1 MAAQPLNADIS
12 VFYNVRSKRQ
22 AKQGGSIA
30 ANIYR
35 LRPLVMAV
43 PGIDGDPAE
52 VLTRDTSKSD
62 FSPYASSGFPRVY
75 GEHGETTLADAISH
89 VTGAGFAF
97 KIGQDKFL
105 PQAED
110 ALDED
115 LYGSVKSVDATY
127 AQA

>member
-35 LRPLVMAV
+35 LRPLVMVV
-43 PGIDGDPAE
+43 PGIDGDFASAKTRD
-52 VLTRDTSKSD
+52 LTRRD
-62 FSPYASSGFPRVY
+62 FSPYAEDGFPICY
-75 GEHGETTLADAISH
+75 GEHGETTLAEAVTH
-89 VTGAGFAF
+89 VAGAGIPFQ
-97 KIGQDKFL
+97 IGQDKFL
-105 PQAED
+105 PQSED

-115 LYGSVKSVDATY
+115 LYGRVKTVDDTY
-127 AQA
+127 ATA